1 MTQRLDDLAATA
13 IDALQAINFIHK
25 EWRNTL
31 TTKSGHGQYVS
42 RCPQISDHLQLEL
55 LEAITDFD
63 CDPMGSLDE
72 LKFQMQDE
80 ADDYD
85 GGRFDY
91 YTSRGVS
98 K

>member
-1 MTQRLDDLAATA
+1 MSTSINELAQAA
-13 IDALQAINFIHK
+13 IDALTAINTIRRQWL
-25 EWRNTL
+25 EESAR
-31 TTKSGHGQYVS
+31 KSGHGQYIS
-42 RCPQISDHLQLEL
+42 RCPQIADHLHLEL

-72 LKFQMQDE
+72 AISQSKDE
-80 ADDYD
+80 PDDYD

-91 YTSRGVS
+91 LTSRGV